1 MCQVNRKNRSF
12 FYTNI
17 DGNVYNVVCSRHR
30 VIQKKCPAGK
40 FNTAQTMKVQ
50 CRKKKTPKKVH
61 TDRKM
66 RIKAESMVGD
76 RRLRTIPGFRQGW
89 QTEIRPFLHTKTN
102 LAANLG
108 RAGVFI
114 MSQSD

>member
-50 CRKKKTPKKVH
+50 CRKKKTPKKSPH
-61 TDRKM
+61 RQKNAHKS
-66 RIKAESMVGD
+66 RIHGWGQKAED
-76 RRLRTIPGFRQGW
+76 NPRIQTRLANRNQAI
-89 QTEIRPFLHTKTN
+89 
-102 LAANLG
+102 LAHKDQSG
-108 RAGVFI
+108 R
-114 MSQSD
+114 